1 MEKHMISERNWPSSY
16 GKLEDHL
23 IARVCSRSRSSTY
36 ITQLYKTASI
46 CHKQA
51 SSKFHTFTNSN
62 WNKIFQLWFPL
73 FQKIGN
79 LLIRRLFR
87 WIFRRE
93 IQNAEA
99 GSENPRWAENDTRY
113 DPRVFRALN
122 FFHFLESSSKAPRF
136 HRSTIEKSKR
146 RWIWAAR
153 VLDYWNQMN
162 QITLWFLIDW
172 SENNCFFRESSS
184 CSFRTVI
191 VNDYKKRGIRKGQ
204 ESWRKW
210 NPQVCDCFDFLFRVG
225 YLQTPEHLWAVEI
238 ARCLCS
244 CRSQRKQRINF

>member
-51 SSKFHTFTNSN
+51 SSKSHTSKSTNSKL
-62 WNKIFQLWFPL
+62 NKKSFLWFPL
-73 FQKIGN
+73 LQKIGN
-79 LLIRRLFR
+79 LLIRRVFW

-113 DPRVFRALN
+113 DPGVFRALN
-122 FFHFLESSSKAPRF
+122 FFTFWKVVQRRRAFMKSSK
-136 HRSTIEKSKR
+136 IEESRR

-153 VLDYWNQMN
+153 VLDYWNHMN
-162 QITLWFLIDW
+162 QITL
-172 SENNCFFRESSS
+172 R
-184 CSFRTVI
+184 SFDRL
-191 VNDYKKRGIRKGQ
+191 
-204 ESWRKW
+204 E
-210 NPQVCDCFDFLFRVG
+210 
-225 YLQTPEHLWAVEI
+225 
-238 ARCLCS
+238 
-244 CRSQRKQRINF
+244 

>member
-51 SSKFHTFTNSN
+51 SSQFHTSKNSN

-122 FFHFLESSSKAPRF
+122 FFTFWKVVQRRRAFIEARKKKVKEDESERRGF
-136 HRSTIEKSKR
+136 WIIGI
-146 RWIWAAR
+146 RWIR
-153 VLDYWNQMN
+153 L
-162 QITLWFLIDW
+162 
-172 SENNCFFRESSS
+172 
-184 CSFRTVI
+184 
-191 VNDYKKRGIRKGQ
+191 
-204 ESWRKW
+204 
-210 NPQVCDCFDFLFRVG
+210 LFRF
-225 YLQTPEHLWAVEI
+225 W
-238 ARCLCS
+238 
-244 CRSQRKQRINF
+244 